1 MGGKKTERNP
11 SDIIRDFLDLMRSS
25 QKEYQDCVTKV
36 WQYDKKKPVDYMHDF
51 EFMNNC
57 RERSKLSTKIHN
69 ERIERRKYKDRAER
83 TEKLAKFY
91 SDKQNKQFL
100 DRLSGLAAAQ
110 REVEE
115 YLDGERHYNRRAGD
129 DIGDNSHRG

>member
-1 MGGKKTERNP
+1 MANKKTEKNP
-11 SDIIRDFLDLMRSS
+11 SEIIEDFLELMKSS
-25 QKEYQDCVTKV
+25 QKEYQDCTAKV

-83 TEKLAKFY
+83 VEKVAKLY
-91 SDKQNKQFL
+91 SDKQNKPFL
-100 DRLSGLAAAQ
+100 DRINSLLAAQ
-110 REVEE
+110 REVEK
-115 YLDGERHYNRRAGD
+115 YLDGERHYRRRAG
-129 DIGDNSHRG
+129 GEEC

>member
-1 MGGKKTERNP
+1 MASKKTEKNP
-11 SDIIRDFLDLMRSS
+11 SEIIQDFLDLMKSS
-25 QKEYQDCVTKV
+25 QKEYQECVSKV

-51 EFMNNC
+51 EFINNC
-57 RERSKLSTKIHN
+57 RERSKLSTKIHK

-83 TEKLAKFY
+83 MEKLAKFY

-100 DRLSGLAAAQ
+100 DKLSSLAAAQ
-110 REVEE
+110 REVEI

-129 DIGDNSHRG
+129 EGC

>member
-1 MGGKKTERNP
+1 MANKKKEKAP
-11 SDIIRDFLDLMRSS
+11 SEIIQEFLDLMRSS
-25 QKEYQDCVTKV
+25 QKEYQECISKV

-100 DRLSGLAAAQ
+100 DGLSSLAAAQ
-110 REVEE
+110 KEVEE
-115 YLDGERHYNRRAGD
+115 YLDEERHYNRRAGD
-129 DIGDNSHRG
+129 EKC

>member
-1 MGGKKTERNP
+1 MASNKTERNP
-11 SDIIRDFLDLMRSS
+11 SEIIEDFLKLMKSS
-25 QKEYQDCVTKV
+25 QKEYQDCTAKV

-83 TEKLAKFY
+83 VEKVAKFY
-91 SDKQNKQFL
+91 SDKQNKPFL
-100 DRLSGLAAAQ
+100 DRIDSLLAAQ
-110 REVEE
+110 REVEK
-115 YLDGERHYNRRAGD
+115 YLDGERHYRRRAG
-129 DIGDNSHRG
+129 GEEC

>member
-1 MGGKKTERNP
+1 MAGKKTERNP
-11 SDIIRDFLDLMRSS
+11 SDIIQDFLDLMKSS
-25 QKEYQDCVTKV
+25 QKEYQDCATKV

-83 TEKLAKFY
+83 TEKLVKFY

-100 DRLSGLAAAQ
+100 ERLSSLAAAQ

-129 DIGDNSHRG
+129 EGC

>member
-1 MGGKKTERNP
+1 MANKKKEKAP
-11 SDIIRDFLDLMRSS
+11 SEIIQEFLDLMRSS
-25 QKEYQDCVTKV
+25 QKEYQECISKV

-69 ERIERRKYKDRAER
+69 ERIERRKYKDRVER

-100 DRLSGLAAAQ
+100 DGLSSLAAAQ
-110 REVEE
+110 KEVEE
-115 YLDGERHYNRRAGD
+115 YLDEERHYNRRAGD
-129 DIGDNSHRG
+129 EKC